1 MVATLNLYKQ
11 YSKKLGNIPF
21 EIESG
26 IYRVRFKVPVDLLS
40 NQGEILE
47 KSTDYFITY
56 FLPEF
61 YIHLRD
67 PQQVTEFNDVYEDI
81 RNYFTQ
87 NTTIENPGY
96 DTKPPGNTKWV
107 VTKIEFK
114 DQNQFFTDGKCIK
127 FRTISDLRDSL
138 IRKERMPDYIEAL
151 HFFNQENEIAGMPGA
166 ELSNLNGT
174 SEFNLLEIQQTSAK
188 FGDIMGDLAR
198 QKLSYSGP
206 ANIAGIDFNFLT
218 LEIRKTIDLMI
229 KLITSQIPELSNNQ
243 FSPGDTLTFL
253 FSQKGD
259 ADPLQLFTK
268 NGIAGLLLSTSETG
282 TDYVKIGHFSHILYN
297 SVLDDQV
304 VLSSIKNYQNLF
316 NSVDEASAAGLNF
329 PITDFL
335 SETLPEDTLQRLQ
348 DDNLFVFNTN
358 TPDADNILLQEARRQ
373 GLIDFGNNDD
383 LKRGISALTE
393 EEKEKLYNELENNPE
408 FAERVYQQQRRRK
421 LETGINIAD
430 TVNQIAE
437 TGLPFAEGS
446 AIDTLLSQLGIKALA
461 REALI
466 CATFGLNISVGRIA
480 GAIGDVLEEELNER
494 PSFDP
499 DDFPVFKI
507 KGDIWKTILNV
518 ILNSIQQA
526 LLALISGLAEL
537 LAQLCDINNP
547 RKDDYG
553 ATPLGDLINNN
564 LTGIDENVLGQN
576 PLIDQLSD
584 LVGGASIDDII
595 DYLNDLAD
603 ILSSIDICN
612 LMLNPSGVDAELI
625 DRILE
630 FNESYDDPRFSDNLN
645 SPNAIMAFFQLLG
658 QIADVTEFCNE
669 VANDILVLNPDIC
682 DCLDPETVA
691 ALSQDEQDTLNELL
705 DIIENGLNEPP
716 PQFSFDCPDAEN
728 YIEDPVLKRLIP
740 ETFNTLLELVQMQFI
755 YSADSIKQAMLDR
768 VLRAATSNPSFGSAS
783 DEQTWKENDEG
794 GGNNNP
800 DDYPELPKP
809 NKEAI
814 NALKPILKG
823 IYNVVEQFTDE
834 QNQTGALW
842 EAFQT
847 CIIDQPNLLLP
858 QIRDVGTVAD
868 VLLDIL
874 NSADFQSAMDGL
886 VDQLDDITENAQ
898 SGTPLVSTYEFKQ
911 EFYRRFIDYIDI
923 EEAGYSTSNADQRA
937 DLVIPNRFGGETIQ
951 QNTTRIK
958 FNFLNSR
965 TSEEDSISLLY
976 RHNTPQTPPA
986 DQIQIDLDALFD
998 AGTDVQEDPELLLRD
1013 EFVNTDDTLLNIQQ
1027 FVDSIKGLPLGSGQ
1041 WNAERD
1047 NFYNN
1052 ISDDY
1057 IKRILFPYFYGIL
1070 TDQVFDYYR
1079 DNGVFDAGTLLS
1091 LNFFQDNTNCPPA
1104 EISDFLDVNGILKQ
1118 MQKEYLE
1125 AACNNEGTPRD
1136 RMADTL
1142 MYGMFLL
1149 LVQVHIAEFVIK
1161 NIFVFAAIRM
1171 DDLFDS
1177 EFVRSYIRN
1186 QIDFYVSRFFDIVGQ
1201 FIDIAP
1207 NVRDPEVA
1215 VVRIKKSLVDLFN
1228 KKINRPLV
1236 VELGGIKDEEGNVI
1250 FEPGTTFVVE
1260 RDPTDPDTVKDFNDI
1275 IIYLTTV
1282 RIQYSTGI
1290 IAGEERTPG
1299 PLVNAVKNSL
1309 PNVVNP
1315 RPLEEVFLRSMPSYY
1330 GKAFKN
1336 ALINETDG
1344 SITNNF
1350 LELVELDK
1358 SKFVIVKSLVEYYTE
1373 EIGGP
1378 TAYKMRYNFLVYVP
1392 DFHDITTTSL
1402 SAAFNTEVDNALF
1415 SLFYI
1420 DTEEIPAEE
1429 LFLYRASSETIAGYD
1444 SVSLTEQNLTAADIE
1459 FITNN
1464 DLYKE
1469 YFNNVFNR
1477 EIINIVPILQNFYL
1491 GKRYLSGIEE
1501 AMVTTKVQVITSLQ
1515 NIITSRD
1522 PYDSEPNLSRPAAR
1536 STGMSMTGPNPDTLA
1551 RDFILKMLIQTPIE
1565 ILKSLMEMMDPHVM
1579 ITGMIKKGTGQAFNA
1594 MLDAASNVDLPSP
1607 GDENAPDIA
1616 PFDDSA
1622 SAENLILAL
1631 FCFMNYFMQN
1641 PPTPLPAPPDPPFP
1655 SPPPPPPNFFPDISA
1670 NGIDLTGKGMG
1681 MLMIPPTPFG
1691 LIYFLLSLI
1700 KFDNTSQPNIN
1711 INVTGDGVQNANSVG
1726 QSGVPCD
1733 DAAAP
1738 QLTQEDSEEDCQ

>member
-1 MVATLNLYKQ
+1 MSATLNLYKQ
-11 YSKKLGNIPF
+11 YIKKLRNVPF
-21 EIESG
+21 EVESG
-26 IYRVRFKVPVDLLS
+26 VHRVRFKVPEALLA
-40 NQGEILE
+40 NQAEILE
-47 KSTDYFITY
+47 KSTDYFITHY
-56 FLPEF
+56 LPEF
-61 YIHLRD
+61 YIHLKD
-67 PQQVTEFNDVYEDI
+67 PQQVTTLNDVYGDI
-81 RNYFTQ
+81 RNYFVQ
-87 NTTIENPGY
+87 NTVIENPGY
-96 DTKPPGNTKWV
+96 DTKPPSNNKFV

-114 DQNQFFTDGKCIK
+114 DESQFFTDGKCIK
-127 FRTISDLRDSL
+127 FKSLSDLRDSL
-138 IRKERMPDYIEAL
+138 IQKDRMPDFIEAL

-166 ELSNLNGT
+166 QINNLNGT
-174 SEFNLLEIQQTSAK
+174 SEFNLLEIQQTSKK
-188 FGDIMGDLAR
+188 FGDIMEDLAK

-206 ANIAGIDFNFLT
+206 ANVAGIDFNFLT
-218 LEIRKTIDLMI
+218 MEIRSWLDLAI
-229 KLITSQIPELSNNQ
+229 KLITSQIPELSNNR
-243 FSPGDTLTFL
+243 FSPGDSLTFL
-253 FSQKGD
+253 FSQKGE
-259 ADPLQLFTK
+259 ADPLRLFVK

-282 TDYVKIGHFSHILYN
+282 SDYVKVGYFSNILYN
-297 SVLDDQV
+297 LVLDDQV
-304 VLSSIKNYQNLF
+304 VLSSIKNYQSLF
-316 NSVDEASAAGLNF
+316 NSVDEAAAAGLNF
-329 PITDFL
+329 PMTDFL
-335 SETLPEDTLQRLQ
+335 SQTLPEDTLQRLEE
-348 DDNLFVFNTN
+348 DNLFVFNTN
-358 TPDADNILLQEARRQ
+358 SPDADNVLLQEARRQ

-393 EEKEKLYNELENNPE
+393 DEKIKLYNELENNPE
-408 FAERVYQQQRRRK
+408 FAERVYQQQKRRK

-507 KGDIWKTILNV
+507 KGDIWKVILNV

-564 LTGIDENVLGQN
+564 LTGIDENALGQN
-576 PLIDQLSD
+576 PLLDQLSD

-612 LMLNPSGVDAELI
+612 LMLNPEGVDTELI

-630 FNESYDDPRFSDNLN
+630 FNQSYDDPRFSENLN

-669 VANDILVLNPDIC
+669 VANDILILNPDVC

-755 YSADSIKQAMLDR
+755 YSADSVKQAMLDR
-768 VLRAATSNPSFGSAS
+768 VLRAADSNPSFGSAS
-783 DEQTWKENDEG
+783 DEQSWKDDDG
-794 GGNNNP
+794 DKNNP
-800 DDYPELPKP
+800 DEYPELPKP
-809 NKEAI
+809 NKAAI
-814 NALKPILKG
+814 NALKPILQG
-823 IYNVVEQFTDE
+823 IYDVVEQFTDE
-834 QNQTGALW
+834 QNQSGALW

-847 CIIDQPNLLLP
+847 CIIDQPNLLRP
-858 QIRDVGTVAD
+858 EIRDIGTVAD
-868 VLLDIL
+868 ILLNIL
-874 NSADFQSAMDGL
+874 NSGDFQSAMDGL
-886 VDQLDDITENAQ
+886 IDQLDDITENAQ

-911 EFYRRFIDYIDI
+911 EFYRRFVDYINIKKSGNPDI
-923 EEAGYSTSNADQRA
+923 SEVT
-937 DLVIPNRFGGETIQ
+937 IPNRFEARTIAQ
-951 QNTTRIK
+951 LRNTRIK

-976 RHNTPQTPPA
+976 RHVTPQTPRA

-1027 FVDSIKGLPLGSGQ
+1027 FVDSIKGLPLGSGE
-1041 WNAERD
+1041 WSGVRSD
-1047 NFYNN
+1047 FYNN
-1052 ISDDY
+1052 INDEF
-1057 IKRILFPYFYGIL
+1057 IRRTLFPYFYGIL
-1070 TDQVFDYYR
+1070 TDQIFDYYR

-1201 FIDIAP
+1201 FIDVAP
-1207 NVRDPEVA
+1207 NVQDPEVA

-1236 VELGGIKDEEGNVI
+1236 VELGGIKDEEGNII

-1260 RDPTDPDTVKDFNDI
+1260 KDSSDPDTVKDFNDI

-1299 PLVNAVKNSL
+1299 PLVNAGKNSL

-1330 GKAFKN
+1330 GELQGPAGIAN
-1336 ALINETDG
+1336 ALINQTDG

-1350 LELVELDK
+1350 LELADLGK
-1358 SKFVIVKSLVEYYTE
+1358 PKFVIVKSRVFITGDTYR
-1373 EIGGP
+1373 
-1378 TAYKMRYNFLVYVP
+1378 MRYNFLVYVS
-1392 DFHDITTTSL
+1392 DFYDITTGYL
-1402 SAAFNTEVDNALF
+1402 NAAFRTEVDNALF
-1415 SLFYI
+1415 SLFFI
-1420 DTEEIPAEE
+1420 EKEVSEDE
-1429 LFLYRASSETIAGYD
+1429 LSLYRASTETISGYD
-1444 SVSLTEQNLTAADIE
+1444 SDSLIEQNLTAADIE

-1515 NIITSRD
+1515 SIVTSRD

-1536 STGMSMTGPNPDTLA
+1536 NTGMSMTGPNPDTLA

-1565 ILKSLMEMMDPHVM
+1565 ILKSLMEMIDPHVLL
-1579 ITGMIKKGTGQAFNA
+1579 TGMIKKGTGQAFNM

-1607 GDENAPDIA
+1607 ADFPGVEPPPPPAI
-1616 PFDDSA
+1616 FDDSA
-1622 SAENLILAL
+1622 SAENMILGL
-1631 FCFMNYFMQN
+1631 FCFLNHYIQN
-1641 PPTPLPAPPDPPFP
+1641 PPSGLPVPPDPPFP
-1655 SPPPPPPNFFPDISA
+1655 EPPPPPPNFFPEISA
-1670 NGIDLTGKGMG
+1670 DGIDLTGKGMG

-1733 DAAAP
+1733 DAATP